1 MKLILN
7 DLNETVKR
15 YSYHMKGSNIN
26 QNSYDVSGIVTSK
39 IIKRNTHT
47 QNSWTNGG
55 RVHSSP
61 QFIRDSFV
69 SSASEPHFRSKPKTF
84 RVEQDKS
91 VTLPCYVDNLGK
103 WFSITLFYSERNYVD
118 HFVCISYR
126 KK

>member
-1 MKLILN
+1 MSL
-7 DLNETVKR
+7 
-15 YSYHMKGSNIN
+15 YIN
-26 QNSYDVSGIVTSK
+26 QNSYNVSGIVTSK

-103 WFSITLFYSERNYVD
+103 FSLYHYFTMKDNV
-118 HFVCISYR
+118 
-126 KK
+126 KKLN

>member
-1 MKLILN
+1 MNFLLFAKIINLITTHLCTLADSMPN
-7 DLNETVKR
+7 
-15 YSYHMKGSNIN
+15 KGPNII
-26 QNSYDVSGIVTSK
+26 QNSHNVSGIVTSK

-103 WFSITLFYSERNYVD
+103 SFSIL
-118 HFVCISYR
+118 
-126 KK
+126 

>member
-1 MKLILN
+1 
-7 DLNETVKR
+7 
-15 YSYHMKGSNIN
+15 MKGSNIN

-84 RVEQDKS
+84 RVEQHKS

-103 WFSITLFYSERNYVD
+103 FSLYHYFTMKDIVPIKVMFL
-118 HFVCISYR
+118 CR
-126 KK
+126 K